1 MNRPHARAQ
10 RIARLVAGFL
20 VLAGGA
26 IAAVGERPSAWRDH
40 LTAGRDAL
48 VGGDLVTARAELT
61 TLDSIVGGHTGAM
74 YALAQIAARSGDRN
88 EMLRWLEDVARTGLE
103 RHVSDDTSFAA
114 FANDPSFQA
123 LAARLADNGK
133 PVAKAQVVTRLYDAA
148 MLPEDVVWD
157 AAGKRFLVSSN
168 ELVG

>member
-1 MNRPHARAQ
+1 
-10 RIARLVAGFL
+10 
-20 VLAGGA
+20 
-26 IAAVGERPSAWRDH
+26 
-40 LTAGRDAL
+40 
-48 VGGDLVTARAELT
+48 
-61 TLDSIVGGHTGAM
+61 M

>member
-1 MNRPHARAQ
+1 M
-10 RIARLVAGFL
+10 
-20 VLAGGA
+20 
-26 IAAVGERPSAWRDH
+26 S
-40 LTAGRDAL
+40 
-48 VGGDLVTARAELT
+48 
-61 TLDSIVGGHTGAM
+61 
-74 YALAQIAARSGDRN
+74 LAQIAARSGDRN

-123 LAARLADNGK
+123 LATRLADNGK